1 MDEMILALVAKF
13 EAEGRLNELLLD
25 PNPKIREA
33 AQFYLFETQR
43 ASDFGVS

>member
-1 MDEMILALVAKF
+1 MIIALVAKF

-25 PNPKIREA
+25 PNPHIRNA
-33 AQFYLFETQR
+33 AQFYLFETKK